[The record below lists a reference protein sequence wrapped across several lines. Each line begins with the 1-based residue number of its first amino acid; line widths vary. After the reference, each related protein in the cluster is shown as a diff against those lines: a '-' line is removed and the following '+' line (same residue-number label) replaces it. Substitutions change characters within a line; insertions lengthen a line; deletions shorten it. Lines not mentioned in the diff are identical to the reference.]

1 MMFERN
7 KSPRRAAVGAGM
19 SVLLLLLAG
28 ILPGAVL
35 AEGNIQFGQ
44 GVPAVVETPAAD
56 IRTTGKAQPQAIR
69 GERTEYGPGV
79 NRAILAPVTPEES
92 EQAIHARPLPKG
104 LNQGVP
110 NETGA
115 GTISSG
121 EAMQSMMR
129 IAGDTAPTGPASIAE
144 LARAL
149 KNDPDLI
156 YEYVRN
162 TIAYYPTWGLQKGA
176 IGTLLDNQGTAF
188 DQATLMVQLLRQA
201 GFTANHV
208 KGRIDLTAAQVQDWL
223 GIDISKVCGVLNL
236 FGAAQIPVASVTA
249 TAAGSCPG
257 STAALYS
264 MKFDHVW
271 VKVNIG
277 GTNYY
282 FDPAFKSHTHKTG
295 INLTTASGYNASTY
309 LTSAKSGATVNA
321 NYVQNINRTNIR
333 NNLTTYSNSLAT
345 YLRTNLP
352 AGTLDDVIGGK
363 TIAPHTGG
371 ALRQAS
377 LPYQDTSIAL
387 TEWVNIPAN
396 YSPTLRIRYQ
406 GIDKTYTS
414 DAIYGKRLTLTYNGS
429 NQPVLMLDGAAQAT
443 GTAVTPGTV
452 GTVTFDVTHGAY
464 SSTFANQSFTQSIVA
479 GGTFLMGNG
488 WGPAG
493 RGLIERY
500 RSQLDTA
507 KAAGS
512 AATSEVVLGSSLAVL
527 SATWIAQV
535 NHADYITDRLAGT
548 NTLFHHQIGI
558 AGHNTAPYVDLP
570 GNLVSVVS
578 QSADAAKERAAFYSA
593 SMHMSIFE
601 STAVQ
606 QTAGVSAVSTTKL
619 IDIATINNYRIYNAT
634 SANYASAVQP
644 NLVGCASWLATFQS
658 QVTAG
663 NRLILPARCDLT
675 ENSWSGTG
683 YFTINS
689 TGTGIGAI
697 IGGGLAGGF
706 STLPQTAADT
716 GNNILNN
723 SVNPYGTLWQ
733 FVGKAFGDPI
743 DMAKGHFLYAHEDIQ
758 TGAGEFPLGLG
769 VQKLY
774 SSGLRTQDG
783 PLGKGWTHSLAA
795 SATVGSDG
803 FQGMG
808 EDSALDAVPTLV
820 EKLVS
825 LDLMADAA
833 KPLDKMVVATLGQR
847 WFGDQLINNT
857 VIVRQGL
864 NGEVFVKLPDG
875 SHNSPPGNA
884 ARLTKHTDGTYRYET
899 LNRDLLAFNSTG
911 KIITYTHPN
920 GVQAKFTYSGANL
933 TQVANSLGRV
943 LNFTYSGARIS
954 TVGDG
959 TRSISYTYDTNGN
972 LTSYTDATAKATTFQ
987 YDLPGRI
994 TKFFYPSNPSTAFAT
1009 NVYDSLGRV
1018 QTQTNAAG
1026 KLYSYYF
1033 AGSRSE
1039 EVGPGSVSKVSY
1051 MDALGKVVKSV

>member
-1 MMFERN
+1 MFERN

-28 ILPGAVL
+28 IFPGAVL

-44 GVPAVVETPAAD
+44 GVPAVVEAPAAD

-69 GERTEYGPGV
+69 GEWTEYGPGV
-79 NRAILAPVTPEES
+79 NRVILAPVTPEES

-110 NETGA
+110 SETGP
-115 GTISSG
+115 GTPSSG
-121 EAMQSMMR
+121 EAMQPMMR

-162 TIAYYPTWGLQKGA
+162 NIAYYPSWGLQKGA

-208 KGRIDLTAAQVQDWL
+208 KGRINLTAAQVQDWL
-223 GIDISKVCGVLNL
+223 GVSTSNVCGVLNL
-236 FGAAQIPVASVTA
+236 FGNAQIPVASVTA

-257 STAALYS
+257 STAALHS

-377 LPYQDTSIAL
+377 LPYQDTSVAL
-387 TEWVNIPAN
+387 TEWETIPAN
-396 YSPTLRIRYQ
+396 YSPALRIRYQ

-429 NQPVLMLDGAAQAT
+429 NQPVLMLDGTAQAT
-443 GTAVTPGTV
+443 GTAITPGTV

-512 AATSEVVLGSSLAVL
+512 ADASEVVLGSSLAVL

-535 NHADYITDRLAGT
+535 NHADYITDRLAST

-558 AGHNTAPYVDLP
+558 AGYNTAPYVDLP

-578 QSADAAKERAAFYSA
+578 QSADTAKERASFYSSA
-593 SMHMSIFE
+593 MHSSIFE

-606 QTAGVSAVSTTKL
+606 QTAGVGAVSTVKL
-619 IDIATINNYRIYNAT
+619 IDMAVAGNKKIYNAT

-663 NRLILPARCDLT
+663 NRLILPENCTLT
-675 ENSWSGTG
+675 EGSWTGTG

-706 STLPQTAADT
+706 
-716 GNNILNN
+716 GINNTPVVAVNN
-723 SVNPYGTLWQ
+723 SASWAMSARELIQTGIDLVN
-733 FVGKAFGDPI
+733 DPI
-743 DMAKGHFLYAHEDIQ
+743 DFASGKFLFASEDIQ
-758 TGAGEFPLGLG
+758 TGAG
-769 VQKLY
+769 
-774 SSGLRTQDG
+774 
-783 PLGKGWTHSLAA
+783 
-795 SATVGSDG
+795 
-803 FQGMG
+803 
-808 EDSALDAVPTLV
+808 
-820 EKLVS
+820 
-825 LDLMADAA
+825 
-833 KPLDKMVVATLGQR
+833 
-847 WFGDQLINNT
+847 
-857 VIVRQGL
+857 
-864 NGEVFVKLPDG
+864 
-875 SHNSPPGNA
+875 
-884 ARLTKHTDGTYRYET
+884 
-899 LNRDLLAFNSTG
+899 
-911 KIITYTHPN
+911 
-920 GVQAKFTYSGANL
+920 
-933 TQVANSLGRV
+933 
-943 LNFTYSGARIS
+943 
-954 TVGDG
+954 
-959 TRSISYTYDTNGN
+959 
-972 LTSYTDATAKATTFQ
+972 
-987 YDLPGRI
+987 
-994 TKFFYPSNPSTAFAT
+994 
-1009 NVYDSLGRV
+1009 
-1018 QTQTNAAG
+1018 
-1026 KLYSYYF
+1026 
-1033 AGSRSE
+1033 
-1039 EVGPGSVSKVSY
+1039 
-1051 MDALGKVVKSV
+1051 